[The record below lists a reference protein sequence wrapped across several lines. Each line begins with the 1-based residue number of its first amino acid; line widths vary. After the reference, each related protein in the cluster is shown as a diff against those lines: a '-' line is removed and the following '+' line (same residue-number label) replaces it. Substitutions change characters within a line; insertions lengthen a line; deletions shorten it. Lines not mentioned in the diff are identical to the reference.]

1 MVFKI
6 KKEVK
11 FVGNN
16 YQPTSFSERIHE
28 IDGIRGFA
36 LLGILMMNIMSFATP
51 MMQDGMEQQTTERF
65 TGQYNEWSI
74 FFINTFVT
82 TNFYTMFSFLFGLG
96 FYIFLSRAE
105 NKVQSTNILFL
116 RRMGMLLIF
125 GILHGVLLWYGDIL
139 WTYAVTG
146 VLLLFFYKL
155 SPKINLIIGVGILG
169 VFTVFLLLMSLLLFG
184 VNVPVEGAF
193 SLPFDMT
200 ETIIDGSYS
209 DLILINSTF
218 LGISLMNIIF
228 LVPSV
233 LAVFLI
239 GLYAAQKGI
248 FNNIDAHESLINK
261 VAAVG
266 LGIGL
271 PIKILTGYAVTY
283 QSLDTAWAMLSML
296 SSTIGGPLMS
306 LGYIALFLIIAGKVP
321 AMVKILQPVGQMALT
336 NYIMQTVIMM
346 IIFYGFNLF
355 NRVDAVYFIPIV
367 LAVFAVQIIYSHLW
381 MKVFK
386 FGPLEWVWRTVT
398 YLKILPIKRR

>member
-1 MVFKI
+1 MV
-6 KKEVK
+6 
-11 FVGNN
+11 NN

-169 VFTVFLLLMSLLLFG
+169 IFTVFLLLMSLLLFG

-386 FGPLEWVWRTVT
+386 FGPLEWIWRTVT

>member
-1 MVFKI
+1 M
-6 KKEVK
+6 K

-16 YQPTSFSERIHE
+16 YQPISFSDRIHE

-169 VFTVFLLLMSLLLFG
+169 IFTVFLLLMSLLLFG

-239 GLYAAQKGI
+239 GLYAGQKGI
-248 FNNIDAHESLINK
+248 FNNIDAHGSLINK

-386 FGPLEWVWRTVT
+386 FGPLEWIWRTVT

>member
-1 MVFKI
+1 
-6 KKEVK
+6 
-11 FVGNN
+11 
-16 YQPTSFSERIHE
+16 
-28 IDGIRGFA
+28 
-36 LLGILMMNIMSFATP
+36 
-51 MMQDGMEQQTTERF
+51 
-65 TGQYNEWSI
+65 
-74 FFINTFVT
+74 
-82 TNFYTMFSFLFGLG
+82 
-96 FYIFLSRAE
+96 
-105 NKVQSTNILFL
+105 
-116 RRMGMLLIF
+116 MLLIF

-169 VFTVFLLLMSLLLFG
+169 IFTVFLLLMSLLLFG

-306 LGYIALFLIIAGKVP
+306 LGYIALFLIIARKVP

-386 FGPLEWVWRTVT
+386 FGPLEWIWRTVT

>member
-1 MVFKI
+1 
-6 KKEVK
+6 
-11 FVGNN
+11 
-16 YQPTSFSERIHE
+16 
-28 IDGIRGFA
+28 
-36 LLGILMMNIMSFATP
+36 
-51 MMQDGMEQQTTERF
+51 
-65 TGQYNEWSI
+65 
-74 FFINTFVT
+74 
-82 TNFYTMFSFLFGLG
+82 
-96 FYIFLSRAE
+96 
-105 NKVQSTNILFL
+105 
-116 RRMGMLLIF
+116 MLLIF

-169 VFTVFLLLMSLLLFG
+169 IFTVFLLLMSLLLFG

-367 LAVFAVQIIYSHLW
+367 LAVFAVQVIYSHLW

-386 FGPLEWVWRTVT
+386 FGPLEWIWRTVT

>member
-1 MVFKI
+1 M
-6 KKEVK
+6 
-11 FVGNN
+11 GNN
-16 YQPTSFSERIHE
+16 YQPISFSERIHE

-36 LLGILMMNIMSFATP
+36 LLGILMMNIMSFAAP
-51 MMQDGMEQQTTERF
+51 VMQDGMEQRVTERF
-65 TGQYNEWSI
+65 TGQYNEWTI

-96 FYIFLSRAE
+96 FYIFLSRAQY
-105 NKVQSTNILFL
+105 KVQSTNVLFM

-146 VLLLFFYKL
+146 ILLLFFYKL
-155 SPKINLIIGVGILG
+155 RPKINLIIAISILG
-169 VFTVFLLLMSLLLFG
+169 VFTVFLLLMSMLLFA

-193 SLPFDMT
+193 PLPFDMT
-200 ETIIDGSYS
+200 ETIHGGSYPE
-209 DLILINSTF
+209 LIIMNSTF

-228 LVPSV
+228 LVPNV

-248 FNNIDAHESLINK
+248 FNNLEENKGLIGK

-266 LGIGL
+266 IGVGL
-271 PIKILTGYAVTY
+271 PIKILTGYAVTF
-283 QSLDTAWAMLSML
+283 QSLDPAWAMLSML
-296 SSTIGGPLMS
+296 SYTIGGPLMS
-306 LGYIALFLIIAGKVP
+306 LGYIALFLIIARKLP
-321 AMVKILQPVGQMALT
+321 AVVKILQPVGQMALT
-336 NYIMQTVIMM
+336 NYIMQTVIML

-367 LAVFAVQIIYSHLW
+367 LAVFAVQVIYSHFW
-381 MKVFK
+381 MKVFM
-386 FGPLEWVWRTVT
+386 FGPLEWIWRTVT
-398 YLKILPIKRR
+398 YLKVLPIKRR